1 MSSKPQQSKKDRA
14 RPGPGKDPGRKPN
27 RRKAAAKAA
36 ARGGAA
42 ATDAKAATPKAARP
56 KAAGGAKASSR
67 PNAAKA
73 AQPAAWVVRSAPG
86 LGRTLLAELRHDKLL
101 GQNDRADL
109 LWQRNHDLLFAPRL
123 ARMPQAHELRIAEDV
138 HRCLVYGRYKVSDSQ
153 LDRLAD
159 LLHGERRRLVVTADG
174 RHFNRHDLARFLARE
189 LGARGVKL
197 DETAKAPL
205 LVFCIEQAY
214 YACVPIRDA
223 DATAGRDRRQVE
235 REGSLPPPI
244 AAAMAFM
251 TRPADADTI
260 LDPVCGSGTLLAEAG
275 GYAPAARLLG
285 TDQDLQAVKTARRN
299 LNSFAAAE
307 IDHADARAL
316 DLPDESVSLVLANL
330 PFGKQYGDVAQNR
343 TLYTEVLQEIRRVA
357 APKGFRAALLVSDRA
372 LLRESAREAGLRV
385 SHDTAIRVRGEDATI
400 VLLERPPQG

>member
-1 MSSKPQQSKKDRA
+1 MSSKPPQSKKDRA

-27 RRKAAAKAA
+27 RRKAAAKSA
-36 ARGGAA
+36 AR
-42 ATDAKAATPKAARP
+42 
-56 KAAGGAKASSR
+56 AGGAPASKAKAPARGST
-67 PNAAKA
+67 AKA
-73 AQPAAWVVRSAPG
+73 AQPAGWVMRSAPG
-86 LGRTLLAELRHDKLL
+86 LGRTLMAELRHDRLL

-123 ARMPQAHELRIAEDV
+123 ACTPQAHEVRIAEDV

-153 LDRLAD
+153 LDRLTR
-159 LLHGERRRLVVTADG
+159 LLHGQRRRLVVTADG
-174 RHFNRHDLARFLARE
+174 GHFNRHDLARFLSRE
-189 LGARGVKL
+189 LGRRGVQL
-197 DETAKAPL
+197 DDGAKAPL

-214 YACVPIRDA
+214 YACVPLRDA
-223 DATAGRDRRQVE
+223 DGTAGRDRRQVE

-251 TRPADADTI
+251 TRPADDDTV

-299 LNSFAAAE
+299 LKSLPTAE
-307 IDHADARAL
+307 IDHGDARAL

-330 PFGKQYGDVAQNR
+330 PFGKQYGDVAENR
-343 TLYTEVLQEIRRVA
+343 TLYTEVLREIRRVA
-357 APKGFRAALLVSDRA
+357 APRGFRAAILVSDRS
-372 LLRESAREAGLRV
+372 LLRDSAKAAGLRV
-385 SHDTAIRVRGEDATI
+385 GHDMAIRVRGEDAVI
-400 VLLERPPQG
+400 ALLELPPDS

>member
-36 ARGGAA
+36 ARGGGPAQA
-42 ATDAKAATPKAARP
+42 AKAGGPKAGRP
-56 KAAGGAKASSR
+56 RAAGGAKAAGR
-67 PNAAKA
+67 AKA

-123 ARMPQAHELRIAEDV
+123 ARMPQTHELRVAEDV

-153 LDRLAD
+153 LDRLAE
-159 LLHGERRRLVVTADG
+159 LLHGQRRRMVVTADG
-174 RHFNRHDLARFLARE
+174 RHFNRHDLARFMGRE
-189 LGARGVKL
+189 LAARGVKL
-197 DETAKAPL
+197 DDSAKAPL

-214 YACVPIRDA
+214 YACVPLRDA

-251 TRPADADTI
+251 TRPADDDTI
-260 LDPVCGSGTLLAEAG
+260 LDPVCGSGTLLAEAA
-275 GYAPAARLLG
+275 GYAPTARLLG

-330 PFGKQYGDVAQNR
+330 PFGKQYGDVAENR
-343 TLYTEVLQEIRRVA
+343 TLYTEVLREIRRVA
-357 APKGFRAALLVSDRA
+357 APRGFRAAVLVSDRA

-400 VLLERPPQG
+400 VLLERPPEG

>member
-1 MSSKPQQSKKDRA
+1 MSSKPPQSKKDRA

-27 RRKAAAKAA
+27 RRKAAAKSA
-36 ARGGAA
+36 AR
-42 ATDAKAATPKAARP
+42 
-56 KAAGGAKASSR
+56 AGGAPASKAKAPARGST
-67 PNAAKA
+67 AKA
-73 AQPAAWVVRSAPG
+73 AQPAGWVMRSAPG
-86 LGRTLLAELRHDKLL
+86 LGRTLMAELRHDRLL

-123 ARMPQAHELRIAEDV
+123 ACTPQAHEVRIAEDV

-153 LDRLAD
+153 LDRLAR
-159 LLHGERRRLVVTADG
+159 LLHGQRRRLVVTADG
-174 RHFNRHDLARFLARE
+174 GHFNRHDLARFLSRE
-189 LGARGVKL
+189 LGRRGVQL
-197 DETAKAPL
+197 DDGAKVPL

-214 YACVPIRDA
+214 YACVPLRDA
-223 DATAGRDRRQVE
+223 DGTAGRDRRQVE

-251 TRPADADTI
+251 TRPADDDTV

-307 IDHADARAL
+307 IDHTDARAL

-330 PFGKQYGDVAQNR
+330 PFGKQYGDVAENR
-343 TLYTEVLQEIRRVA
+343 TLYTEVLREIRRVA
-357 APKGFRAALLVSDRA
+357 APRGFRAALLVSDRA

-400 VLLERPPQG
+400 VLLERPPKG